1 MISQPQHIAQFN
13 PQQASFNFMPIPM
26 AQQQPLVELDDD
38 LYKIINEVEYLA
50 FDQAGCR
57 NIQKQLEDIKD

>member
-1 MISQPQHIAQFN
+1 
-13 PQQASFNFMPIPM
+13 MPIPM
-26 AQQQPLVELDDD
+26 AQQQPLVELDND

-57 NIQKQLEDIKD
+57 NIQKQLEEIKDQQILHSFTQ